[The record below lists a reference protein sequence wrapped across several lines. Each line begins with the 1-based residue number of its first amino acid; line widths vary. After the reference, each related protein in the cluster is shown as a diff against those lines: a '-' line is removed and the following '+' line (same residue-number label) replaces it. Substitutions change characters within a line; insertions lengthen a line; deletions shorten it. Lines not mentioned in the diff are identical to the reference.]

1 MLSLKKKKEKRNLKI
16 TRSGK
21 QFSSG
26 VLVAIVL
33 TGRVTRVSSI
43 MRESLCHNAQWLRAM
58 HITFVVAFAFLPL
71 LSSLPSLHPF
81 FLPLFLPVVVLNSD
95 SSSFSC
101 SSCSCGHTIPIPTR
115 AGVLTSLCTARLPLS
130 RPRIKAPKSSPAAQ
144 HALIRRS
151 LSISNIA
158 FVPHVHRTISR
169 RVLSALSPYVRRP
182 SLWHLVDI
190 VRAHPPRSI
199 LLQKLLLSA
208 QPAFC
213 VLMQLLHHPCAS
225 NHASDFCLSLSISFC
240 PRNSLARIMGSFHG
254 FSTSRRKEK
263 SGRKQNG

>member
-1 MLSLKKKKEKRNLKI
+1 MCCLIKKKRNLKI
-16 TRSGK
+16 THSGE

-26 VLVAIVL
+26 GLVAIVL

-43 MRESLCHNAQWLRAM
+43 MRESLCHNAQWPRAM

-101 SSCSCGHTIPIPTR
+101 SSCSCGHTIPIR

-130 RPRIKAPKSSPAAQ
+130 RPRIKAPKSSPAVQ

-151 LSISNIA
+151 LSISNVA
-158 FVPHVHRTISR
+158 CVPYVLRTISR
-169 RVLSALSPYVRRP
+169 RILSALSPYVRRP
-182 SLWHLVDI
+182 FLWHLVDI
-190 VRAHPPRSI
+190 VRAHPRSI

-208 QPAFC
+208 QPAFLC
-213 VLMQLLHHPCAS
+213 NYCTT
-225 NHASDFCLSLSISFC
+225 HARLITLRTFASLSISFC
-240 PRNSLARIMGSFHG
+240 PRNSLPRIMVVSTGSQ
-254 FSTSRRKEK
+254 RRGE
-263 SGRKQNG
+263 RKKAG

>member
-1 MLSLKKKKEKRNLKI
+1 MLSHKKKKRKKNLKI
-16 TRSGK
+16 THSGE

-26 VLVAIVL
+26 GLVAIVL
-33 TGRVTRVSSI
+33 TGRATRVSSI
-43 MRESLCHNAQWLRAM
+43 MRESLCHNAQWPRAM

-101 SSCSCGHTIPIPTR
+101 SSCSRGHAIPIR

-144 HALIRRS
+144 RALIRRS

-158 FVPHVHRTISR
+158 CVPHVHRTISR
-169 RVLSALSPYVRRP
+169 RIYSPPCPLTYVVLLYGILSI
-182 SLWHLVDI
+182 SSGHT
-190 VRAHPPRSI
+190 RSI
-199 LLQKLLLSA
+199 LLQKLLPSA

-225 NHASDFCLSLSISFC
+225 NHASDFCLSFYLFLSAKFS
-240 PRNSLARIMGSFHG
+240 RKDYGSFHG

-263 SGRKQNG
+263 SGMKQNG

>member
-1 MLSLKKKKEKRNLKI
+1 MANSFPVER
-16 TRSGK
+16 
-21 QFSSG
+21 
-26 VLVAIVL
+26 LVAIVL

-43 MRESLCHNAQWLRAM
+43 MRESLCHNAQWPRAM

-95 SSSFSC
+95 SPSFSC
-101 SSCSCGHTIPIPTR
+101 SSCSCGHAIPIR

-158 FVPHVHRTISR
+158 CVPHVHRTISR
-169 RVLSALSPYVRRP
+169 RILSALSPYVRRP

-190 VRAHPPRSI
+190 VRAHPFYSSSKATPLGTAC
-199 LLQKLLLSA
+199 LLCSYA
-208 QPAFC
+208 IIAPPMR
-213 VLMQLLHHPCAS
+213 V
-225 NHASDFCLSLSISFC
+225 
-240 PRNSLARIMGSFHG
+240 
-254 FSTSRRKEK
+254 
-263 SGRKQNG
+263 

>member
-1 MLSLKKKKEKRNLKI
+1 M
-16 TRSGK
+16 THSGE
-21 QFSSG
+21 QLSSG

-33 TGRVTRVSSI
+33 TGPVTRVSSI

-101 SSCSCGHTIPIPTR
+101 SSCSCGHTIPIR
-115 AGVLTSLCTARLPLS
+115 AGVLTSLCTAHLPLS

-158 FVPHVHRTISR
+158 CVPHVHRTISR
-169 RVLSALSPYVRRP
+169 RVPLRTSSFSMAPCRYRP
-182 SLWHLVDI
+182 GTPVLFFFKSYSSRHSLPSVFLCNYCTTHARLI
-190 VRAHPPRSI
+190 TLRT
-199 LLQKLLLSA
+199 
-208 QPAFC
+208 F
-213 VLMQLLHHPCAS
+213 AS
-225 NHASDFCLSLSISFC
+225 LSLSLFVREILSQG
-240 PRNSLARIMGSFHG
+240 LW
-254 FSTSRRKEK
+254 
-263 SGRKQNG
+263 